1 MAERTASSSRALLE
15 VIVAIV
21 LVVAFASILLTV
33 LGWLAGAVWWLF
45 KLAFLAVIIY
55 VVVRVLMSR
64 RATSS

>member
-1 MAERTASSSRALLE
+1 LLE

-45 KLAFLAVIIY
+45 KLAVLAVIIY